1 MPLYE
6 SVIICRQDITKNQ
19 LDIII
24 SEFKKN
30 IENEKGKI
38 LNEEYWGLKNLA
50 YEINKN
56 KKAHYTMLIIESHP
70 DKIEEYADVNTEA
83 NIRMAW
89 FAGALYRAQVTQY
102 KATQVTMR
110 QEQIKQYNIEISLRN
125 VGLKTNVNRIMVAL
139 SAQEKNLISE
149 ELKDL
154 VNLIIN

>member
-30 IENEKGKI
+30 IEDEKGKI

-70 DKIEEYADVNTEA
+70 DKIEEYERKLRLHEDV
-83 NIRMAW
+83 IRFM
-89 FAGALYRAQVTQY
+89 T
-102 KATQVTMR
+102 
-110 QEQIKQYNIEISLRN
+110 IKI
-125 VGLKTNVNRIMVAL
+125 KTFDGKQSKMV
-139 SAQEKNLISE
+139 ETIDNG
-149 ELKDL
+149 
-154 VNLIIN
+154 N

>member
-6 SVIICRQDITKNQ
+6 SVIIFRQDITKNQ

-70 DKIEEYADVNTEA
+70 DKIEEYERKLRLHEDV
-83 NIRMAW
+83 IRFM
-89 FAGALYRAQVTQY
+89 T
-102 KATQVTMR
+102 
-110 QEQIKQYNIEISLRN
+110 IKI
-125 VGLKTNVNRIMVAL
+125 KTFDGKQSKMV
-139 SAQEKNLISE
+139 ETIDDGN
-149 ELKDL
+149 
-154 VNLIIN
+154 

>member
-38 LNEEYWGLKNLA
+38 LSEEYWGLKNLA

-56 KKAHYTMLIIESHP
+56 KKAHYTMLVIESFP
-70 DKIEEYADVNTEA
+70 DKIEEYERKLRLHEDV
-83 NIRMAW
+83 IRFM
-89 FAGALYRAQVTQY
+89 T
-102 KATQVTMR
+102 
-110 QEQIKQYNIEISLRN
+110 IKIKTFDGKQSKMVETIEDGN
-125 VGLKTNVNRIMVAL
+125 
-139 SAQEKNLISE
+139 
-149 ELKDL
+149 
-154 VNLIIN
+154 

>member
-30 IENEKGKI
+30 IENEKGEI
-38 LNEEYWGLKNLA
+38 LGEEYWGLKNLA

-70 DKIEEYADVNTEA
+70 DKIEEYERKLRLHEDV
-83 NIRMAW
+83 IRFM
-89 FAGALYRAQVTQY
+89 T
-102 KATQVTMR
+102 
-110 QEQIKQYNIEISLRN
+110 IKI
-125 VGLKTNVNRIMVAL
+125 KTFDGKQSKMV
-139 SAQEKNLISE
+139 ETIDDGN
-149 ELKDL
+149 
-154 VNLIIN
+154 

>member
-30 IENEKGKI
+30 IENENGKI
-38 LNEEYWGLKNLA
+38 LSEEYWGLKNLA

-70 DKIEEYADVNTEA
+70 DKIEEYERKLRLHEDV
-83 NIRMAW
+83 IRFM
-89 FAGALYRAQVTQY
+89 T
-102 KATQVTMR
+102 
-110 QEQIKQYNIEISLRN
+110 IKIKKFDGKQS
-125 VGLKTNVNRIMVAL
+125 KMVDTIDN
-139 SAQEKNLISE
+139 EN
-149 ELKDL
+149 
-154 VNLIIN
+154 